1 MGYLISAL
9 ALAAVLAVA
18 KVATEFSSE
27 YFAQYMVENESQDLG
42 ASTDSRPGEA
52 VIAPTAP
59 GARVEAAIGT
69 VQPVLFT
76 GAALLAAAEGVALGA
91 APAAGKPSAVAD
103 AAIIPAV
110 ATVAATTET
119 DWLDAYRRGKAST
132 DEPAGLENDAAQARL
147 GVSTDTPYRRPDG
160 TVFMP
165 IASQRLFLVRSTV
178 TRIEDLPLS
187 WEIPGRVTTN
197 AATGTMVHAPRAG
210 IVEAVDG
217 VFPYLGMKVRRGDLL
232 GYLRPTFGASERAQ
246 IDARIEQLIALISLS
261 GNQIARL
268 EEVFFVRYRAN
279 KIEALKVEM
288 EGHRRELS
296 TLQSAIADR
305 QMLRAT
311 ADGVISAVNAVANA
325 TVDQGQPVFQIVDP
339 NELWVEASA
348 FDPTIANNIHDA
360 AALTADGRAMM
371 LTFVGGGLAMNNQ
384 AIPLRFRVLEGGDG
398 LNVGAPVTVIVRGT
412 ETLRAIAVPAS
423 SVLRDSD
430 GRTMV
435 WERVSAE
442 TFLPRYVQSRR
453 LAGDMVA
460 VSAGLSSG
468 LRIVTSGAN
477 ILAQVR

>member
-1 MGYLISAL
+1 
-9 ALAAVLAVA
+9 
-18 KVATEFSSE
+18 
-27 YFAQYMVENESQDLG
+27 
-42 ASTDSRPGEA
+42 
-52 VIAPTAP
+52 
-59 GARVEAAIGT
+59 
-69 VQPVLFT
+69 
-76 GAALLAAAEGVALGA
+76 
-91 APAAGKPSAVAD
+91 
-103 AAIIPAV
+103 
-110 ATVAATTET
+110 
-119 DWLDAYRRGKAST
+119 
-132 DEPAGLENDAAQARL
+132 
-147 GVSTDTPYRRPDG
+147 
-160 TVFMP
+160 
-165 IASQRLFLVRSTV
+165 V

-187 WEIPGRVTTN
+187 WEIPGRVATN

-217 VFPYLGMKVRRGDLL
+217 VFPFLGMKVRRGDLL
-232 GYLRPTFGASERAQ
+232 GYLRPTFGASERAE

-288 EGHRRELS
+288 EGYRRELS

-311 ADGVISAVNAVANA
+311 ADGVISGVDAVANA
-325 TVDQGQPVFQIVDP
+325 TVEQGHPLFQIVDP
-339 NELWVEASA
+339 DELWVEASA
-348 FDPTIANNIHDA
+348 FDPAIANNIHDA

-384 AIPLRFRVLEGGDG
+384 AIPLRFRVVEGGDG
-398 LNVGAPVTVIVRGT
+398 LSVGAPVTVIVRGT

-435 WERVSAE
+435 WERVGAE

>member
-1 MGYLISAL
+1 M
-9 ALAAVLAVA
+9 
-18 KVATEFSSE
+18 
-27 YFAQYMVENESQDLG
+27 
-42 ASTDSRPGEA
+42 
-52 VIAPTAP
+52 
-59 GARVEAAIGT
+59 
-69 VQPVLFT
+69 
-76 GAALLAAAEGVALGA
+76 
-91 APAAGKPSAVAD
+91 
-103 AAIIPAV
+103 
-110 ATVAATTET
+110 
-119 DWLDAYRRGKAST
+119 
-132 DEPAGLENDAAQARL
+132 
-147 GVSTDTPYRRPDG
+147 
-160 TVFMP
+160 
-165 IASQRLFLVRSTV
+165 
-178 TRIEDLPLS
+178 
-187 WEIPGRVTTN
+187 
-197 AATGTMVHAPRAG
+197 
-210 IVEAVDG
+210 
-217 VFPYLGMKVRRGDLL
+217 
-232 GYLRPTFGASERAQ
+232 
-246 IDARIEQLIALISLS
+246 ISLR

-288 EGHRRELS
+288 EGYRRELS

-384 AIPLRFRVLEGGDG
+384 AIPLRFRVLGGGDG
-398 LNVGAPVTVIVRGT
+398 LSVGAPVTVIVRGT

-442 TFLPRYVQSRR
+442 TFLPRHVQSRR
-453 LAGDMVA
+453 LAGDIVA

-468 LRIVTSGAN
+468 LRIVTSGAT

>member
-18 KVATEFSSE
+18 EMATEFSSE
-27 YFAQYMVENESQDLG
+27 YFAQYLVENESQDFG

-187 WEIPGRVTTN
+187 WEIPGMSPPT
-197 AATGTMVHAPRAG
+197 PRRARWC
-210 IVEAVDG
+210 
-217 VFPYLGMKVRRGDLL
+217 MRRGPVLS
-232 GYLRPTFGASERAQ
+232 RPSTASFR
-246 IDARIEQLIALISLS
+246 
-261 GNQIARL
+261 
-268 EEVFFVRYRAN
+268 
-279 KIEALKVEM
+279 
-288 EGHRRELS
+288 
-296 TLQSAIADR
+296 
-305 QMLRAT
+305 
-311 ADGVISAVNAVANA
+311 ISA
-325 TVDQGQPVFQIVDP
+325 
-339 NELWVEASA
+339 
-348 FDPTIANNIHDA
+348 
-360 AALTADGRAMM
+360 
-371 LTFVGGGLAMNNQ
+371 
-384 AIPLRFRVLEGGDG
+384 
-398 LNVGAPVTVIVRGT
+398 
-412 ETLRAIAVPAS
+412 
-423 SVLRDSD
+423 
-430 GRTMV
+430 
-435 WERVSAE
+435 
-442 TFLPRYVQSRR
+442 
-453 LAGDMVA
+453 
-460 VSAGLSSG
+460 
-468 LRIVTSGAN
+468 
-477 ILAQVR
+477 